1 MSERGSAP
9 RASDLAPRRIGLL
22 GGTLDPIHCGHLA
35 AATATRD
42 AFDLATVFVLP
53 SHVPPH
59 RSVQPV
65 ASPFHRFAMASL
77 AVSGV
82 DRLQASDEELRSAGP
97 SYTADTLERLHA
109 RGLAAS
115 QIFFITGADAFA
127 EIATWMRYPAV
138 LDLAN
143 FVVVSRPGHDLSA
156 MKARLPEL
164 AERMRGAHEP
174 RPSTLDHRPSTIG
187 HRPSAIGHRPS
198 TIGHRSSTIGHRP
211 SIYLLET
218 PTPDVSSTQVRERLG
233 RGEPI
238 TGLVPPLV
246 EAHIHKHALY
256 GAPELHGQND

>member
-1 MSERGSAP
+1 MRERGSSASRSSRRAP
-9 RASDLAPRRIGLL
+9 RIGIL
-22 GGTLDPIHCGHLA
+22 GGTLDPIHCGHVA
-35 AATATRD
+35 AAIAARD
-42 AFDLATVFVLP
+42 AFNLTTVFVLP

-59 RSVQPV
+59 RPVQPV

-82 DRLQASDEELRSAGP
+82 ERFQASDDELRLDGP
-97 SYTADTLERLHA
+97 SYTADTLERLQK
-109 RGLAAS
+109 RGVAAW

-143 FVVVSRPGHDLSA
+143 FVVVSRPGHDVSA

-164 AERMRGAHEP
+164 AGRMRA
-174 RPSTLDHRPSTIG
+174 
-187 HRPSAIGHRPS
+187 
-198 TIGHRSSTIGHRP
+198 SSDTRHPIPDTRHPTPDTRHP
-211 SIYLLET
+211 TPDTRHPLIYLLET
-218 PTPDVSSTQVRERLG
+218 STPDVSSTRVRERLG

-246 EAHIHKHALY
+246 QAHIHKHALY
-256 GAPELHGQND
+256 GASELHGQND